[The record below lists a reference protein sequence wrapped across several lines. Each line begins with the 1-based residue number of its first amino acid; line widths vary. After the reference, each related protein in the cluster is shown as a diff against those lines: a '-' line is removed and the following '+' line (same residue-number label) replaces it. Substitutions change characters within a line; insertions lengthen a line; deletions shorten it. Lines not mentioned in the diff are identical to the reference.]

1 MPDAKPNPAA
11 PETPA
16 GPVPASPVEQFLEAN
31 FKKIIIALAAVVLL
45 LLIIGASRHFS
56 RQTEL
61 EAAQKFTSAKTVED
75 CDVVAQQY
83 AGTQAAG
90 NAILLKAALLWDAGK
105 KESSV
110 AALQDFIKNQPDHLL
125 LPNAKVSLGSKQ
137 ASLGDNDVARKTL
150 EAVVHDYPKTESAAA
165 AQAELGD
172 LLWAEGK
179 VDEAKKVYTELPR
192 NYPGS
197 PFVAAV
203 DQRIKMID
211 AGLPSKEVDA
221 PPPPPKPAE
230 GPNAALPP
238 IPGLPTPLSKTPT
251 INVPPSLTAPLGA
264 LPPTPPAPGAPAAP
278 KPEEKTPA
286 TPPTPVPPP
295 APTPEPKAAAPAA
308 PAPESK
314 TAPKAEEKPA
324 APPSDKPAAPK
335 S

>member
-16 GPVPASPVEQFLEAN
+16 GPAPASPVEQFLEAN

-45 LLIIGASRHFS
+45 LLVMGVSRHFS

-61 EAAQKFTSAKTVED
+61 EASQKFTSAKTVED

-90 NAILLKAALLWDAGK
+90 NAVLLKATLLWDAGK

-125 LPNAKVSLGSKQ
+125 LPNARVSLGSKQ
-137 ASLGDNDVARKTL
+137 ASLGDNDAARKTL

-165 AQAELGD
+165 AQTELGD

-179 VDEAKKVYTELPR
+179 VDEAKKVYTDLPR

-197 PFVAAV
+197 PFVIAV

-230 GPNAALPP
+230 APNAPLAP
-238 IPGLPTPLSKTPT
+238 IPGIGAPLSKTPT

-264 LPPTPPAPGAPAAP
+264 SVPPPPAPAAPAAP
-278 KPEEKTPA
+278 KPEEKSPA
-286 TPPTPVPPP
+286 TPPTPAPPV
-295 APTPEPKAAAPAA
+295 AAPPSAA

-314 TAPKAEEKPA
+314 AAPKAEEKPA
-324 APPSDKPAAPK
+324 APPADKPEAPK
-335 S
+335 P